1 MCSWERFCTF
11 AREPERRKVG
21 IDAQVSVAGVR
32 YEVDPDLAGETV
44 IVWFGL
50 YDDQL
55 YVEQGERR
63 YGPYAPSA
71 GPLPLH
77 RYRRWKKTRSA
88 QQADRIEGLAAQVSL
103 PRAALS
109 DYPLL
114 AAPLSSGALV
124 SQPFADPDPFHELTF
139 PSALEAKRAIAD
151 HLGLPLAKL
160 SPEQL
165 DALHALLRT
174 TLAKPMVWE
183 HVRQHLEPL
192 YRG

>member
-1 MCSWERFCTF
+1 
-11 AREPERRKVG
+11 
-21 IDAQVSVAGVR
+21 
-32 YEVDPDLAGETV
+32 
-44 IVWFGL
+44 
-50 YDDQL
+50 
-55 YVEQGERR
+55 
-63 YGPYAPSA
+63 
-71 GPLPLH
+71 LH
-77 RYRRWKKTRSA
+77 RYRRWKKTRSE

-114 AAPLSSGALV
+114 AAPLSSGELV

-165 DALHALLRT
+165 DALNALLRT

-183 HVRQHLEPL
+183 HVHQHLEPF